1 MLHAEIWFLTAP
13 FAALL
18 SFYCWEYG
26 MDLLVPFAREG

>member
-1 MLHAEIWFLTAP
+1 MEIWLITAP

-26 MDLLVPFAREG
+26 MDLLVPFSDDEEC